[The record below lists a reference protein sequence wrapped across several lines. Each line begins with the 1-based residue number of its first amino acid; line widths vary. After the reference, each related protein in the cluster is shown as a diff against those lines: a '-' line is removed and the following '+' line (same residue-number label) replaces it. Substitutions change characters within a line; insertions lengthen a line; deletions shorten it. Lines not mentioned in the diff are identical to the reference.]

1 MTNLYEYTLPGRGE
15 ETMDTLLRQ
24 KGVRIERIVSNE
36 ARTGWYDQTE
46 DEWVVLLEGTA
57 ELQIGDERV
66 PLRRGDTVLLKA
78 HQRHRV
84 LRSSEDALWLTV
96 FMKEI

>member
-1 MTNLYEYTLPGRGE
+1 VINLYKYTRPGRGE
-15 ETMDTLLRQ
+15 ETVDTLLSRN
-24 KGVRIERIVSNE
+24 GVRIERIVSNA
-36 ARTGWYDQTE
+36 ARTGWYDQAE

-66 PLRRGDTVLLKA
+66 VLRRGDTVLLKA

-84 LRSSEDALWLTV
+84 LGSSEDALWLTV
-96 FMKEI
+96 FMKEL